1 VQSLDALLNRLRDE
15 QADPA
20 PSFDPPTTRIAI
32 VATGNP
38 DKDLTAA
45 AAIAR
50 RWRDAYPSAQIV
62 VAPPA
67 RIWPFVEAFAPAD
80 APAIVWM
87 PGAHEAFV
95 NHQTAGT
102 RLVTT
107 QAPFQVLA
115 WLQTIGDRPILLLAT
130 ADPGSLRLHAPEML
144 ARRGPFAGAYLQTG
158 EADASPE
165 SLEESSFASS
175 EPDVRSA
182 AASAEKFAR
191 AFRVADPA
199 ERLALC
205 VGALDGHRTPEALVA
220 TASACM
226 EVNDLDAAVRD
237 LDEALAARPDSAAAH
252 FERGKLWLRRD
263 DMEQASVSFR
273 AAAERLPA
281 FVSAWANLGATL
293 GELDRPEQALA
304 AFERALA
311 GDPANPQT
319 VNNIGVVNRELGNL
333 AASEAAF
340 RQVTTLTPDLAFGFY
355 NLGHT
360 LFLQGRYQAALAAY
374 VEGQKRDA
382 DRNPVQATRLA
393 MARLATG
400 DPRGALTDLR
410 KAVAT
415 LPRDYK
421 RQLLADTHSILWALL
436 THRPDL
442 AGWSDVNDWLSAE
455 LRKLA

>member
-1 VQSLDALLNRLRDE
+1 VHSLDALLDRLRDGH
-15 QADPA
+15 AARLPAFDPA
-20 PSFDPPTTRIAI
+20 TARLAVI
-32 VATGNP
+32 VTGNP
-38 DKDLTAA
+38 DEDLTAA
-45 AAIAR
+45 AAIAGH
-50 RWRDAYPSAQIV
+50 WRDAFPSTTIV
-62 VAPPA
+62 DGPIA
-67 RIWPFVEAFAPAD
+67 RRWPFVEPPVPAD

-87 PGAHEAFV
+87 PGVHEAFV

-115 WLQTIGDRPILLLAT
+115 WRHAVGERPVLLLST
-130 ADPGSLRLHAPEML
+130 AARASLEEHAPEVL
-144 ARRGPFAGAYLQTG
+144 TRRGPFA
-158 EADASPE
+158 EALLHVGDRTDASGTQ
-165 SLEESSFASS
+165 SSSDRLDA
-175 EPDVRSA
+175 DDGA
-182 AASAEKFAR
+182 AATPADTFAR
-191 AFRVADPA
+191 AFRVAEPA

-205 VGALDGHRTPEALVA
+205 VKALDGHRTPAALVA
-220 TASACM
+220 AASACM
-226 EVNDLDAAVRD
+226 EVNDFDAAARD
-237 LDEALAARPDSAAAH
+237 LEEALTIDPDRAAAH

-263 DMEQASVSFR
+263 DMEQAGASFR
-273 AAAERLPA
+273 EAAERLPA

-293 GELDRPEQALA
+293 GELDRPGQALA

-340 RQVTTLTPDLAFGFY
+340 RQVTTLAPDLAFGFY

-360 LFLQGRYQAALAAY
+360 LFLQGRYQAALSAY
-374 VEGQKRDA
+374 VEGQQRDA

-393 MARLATG
+393 MSRLATG
-400 DPRGALTDLR
+400 DPRGALNDLR
-410 KAVAT
+410 RSVAN
-415 LPRDYK
+415 LPREYK

-442 AGWSDVNDWLSAE
+442 AGWSDVNEWLSAE
-455 LRKLA
+455 MRKLA